1 MQSRVVTTVL
11 LAVLAVSTSLSA
23 AAGPYDQWV
32 GTWVYNYDKSTHD
45 EGSATKM
52 TRKFEAVGNDGM
64 KFTRDAIGARGDAQ
78 HSVYIIK
85 FDGKDY
91 HAVGQTSGGTQ
102 AYRRIDSHTLECIS
116 KSPNG
121 TSLKQVM
128 VLSKDGKSFVLT
140 ETGKYGDG
148 NTSNHYSVFEKQ

>member
-1 MQSRVVTTVL
+1 
-11 LAVLAVSTSLSA
+11 
-23 AAGPYDQWV
+23 

-45 EGSATKM
+45 EGSAKQM
-52 TRKFEAVGNDGM
+52 TRVFEAVGDDGM
-64 KFTRDAIGARGDAQ
+64 KFTRDAIGPHGDKQ

-85 FDGKDY
+85 FDGQDY

-102 AYRRIDSHTLECIS
+102 AYRRIDSSTIECIS

-128 VLSKDGKSFVLT
+128 VLSKDGQTFVLT

-148 NTSNHYSVFEKQ
+148 GTSNHYSVFEKK